1 MKNPPRFNKHADK
14 HDNCGP
20 YKGSSTTMEMM
31 KELIESGCSRKPGV
45 TPNTRE
51 VILERVGLLFAAL
64 DLEVLRD
71 GWTVQ
76 NYRSFNHIQ
85 SVIWQ
90 LPDEDE
96 IEELGDLFTGILTYE
111 L

>member
-1 MKNPPRFNKHADK
+1 MNAQFDK

-45 TPNTRE
+45 TPNSRE
-51 VILERVGLLFAAL
+51 VILDRVGRLFLAL
-64 DLEVLRD
+64 HLEVLRD
-71 GWTVQ
+71 GWTLQ
-76 NYRSFNHIQ
+76 NHRLHNHIS
-85 SVIWQ
+85 SVCWQ
-90 LPDEDE
+90 LPDDDE
-96 IEELGDLFTGILTYE
+96 AEALTDLLTQMLTYE